1 MFKLRL
7 WDWVLCFWFCN
18 FFTPSTFIPTSTFIR
33 EMRVKLEL
41 SNFSSPSVMHLS
53 IEIGTGIRIGDLSQ
67 PNILAALLKI
77 TYVWSRFGLQLVP
90 CQTQARY
97 FSTIMLK
104 ILAWLTLFHLVF
116 SHRFGFCVL
125 DFLSILLHFL
135 SQEKLTQKYR

>member
-1 MFKLRL
+1 MQWTPCTAKFKPSKISSFHLKIPLYRFRL
-7 WDWVLCFWFCN
+7 QIN
-18 FFTPSTFIPTSTFIR
+18 
-33 EMRVKLEL
+33 
-41 SNFSSPSVMHLS
+41 SPSVMHLS

-77 TYVWSRFGLQLVP
+77 AYVCSRFGLQLVP

-116 SHRFGFCVL
+116 SHRFGFCAL
-125 DFLSILLHFL
+125 IFLSILSHFL
-135 SQEKLTQKYR
+135 SREKLTQKYQETKGEQL